1 MNNIPTREEALG
13 LLQRHVHTPNL
24 INHMIAT
31 EAFMRGLARKFGED
45 EHKWGIAG
53 LLHDLDWDQT
63 KDNPDKHSLVAFEML
78 TAEGI
83 DPEIANAVKIHNDRH
98 GIPPQT
104 MLDKALL
111 AGETYTGFIIAC
123 AMVQPDKKLASVSV
137 ESAAKKFK
145 SKSFA
150 AGANRE
156 LMARSE
162 DLLGIPVAEMIAL
175 CLKEMQGISEEIGM

>member
-1 MNNIPTREEALG
+1 MLG
-13 LLQRHVHTPNL
+13 EHVKTPNL
-24 INHMIAT
+24 IKHMLAT
-31 EAFMRGLARKFGED
+31 EAFMRGLARKFRED

-63 KDNPDKHSLVAFEML
+63 KDNPENHSLVAYEML
-78 TAEGI
+78 TGLGV

-98 GIPPQT
+98 DIEPVT

-111 AGETYTGFIIAC
+111 AGETYTGFITAC
-123 AMVQPDKKLASVSV
+123 AMVQPDKKLASVTP

-150 AGANRE
+150 AGAGRE
-156 LMARSE
+156 LMKRSE
-162 DLLGIPVAEMIAL
+162 DLLGMPVEEMIAL
-175 CLKEMQGISEEIGM
+175 CLKEMQAISGELGM

>member
-1 MNNIPTREEALG
+1 MNSIPTKEEALA
-13 LLQRHVHTPNL
+13 LVNEHVHTQNL
-24 INHMIAT
+24 VKHMLAT

-45 EHKWGIAG
+45 EHKWGMAG
-53 LLHDLDWDQT
+53 LLHDLDWDST
-63 KDNPDKHSLVAFEML
+63 KDNPDQHSLIAFDML
-78 TAEGI
+78 KQMGVDE
-83 DPEIANAVKIHNDRH
+83 EICNAVKIHNDRH
-98 GIPPQT
+98 GIEPVT

-123 AMVQPDKKLASVSV
+123 AMVQPDKKLSSVNP

-156 LMARSE
+156 LMSRSQE
-162 DLLGIPVAEMIAL
+162 LLGMSVEEMISM
-175 CLKEMQGISEEIGM
+175 CLTEMQGIADELGM